1 MTETAT
7 TNMARRFWA
16 YVVPYRRWMGVAFV
30 GNVTTVAMVLV
41 TPLMVKLVI
50 DEAIPGRNMALLLG
64 LVILYCTMNV
74 ARQFIGYG
82 HSFVQNYVGQQ
93 VVFDIRKSVF
103 HHLQLLH
110 LSFYE
115 QQKTASLVN
124 RVIHDVSTIQ
134 DFISSAFGTI
144 ANAAVAL
151 VLALGIMF
159 WLNWKLTLLCL
170 VVLPL
175 YFMVVRRFRTRL
187 HSMSRDIRERQ
198 SALAGMLGETFSGI
212 KVVKSFG
219 TEDYERNRFESAI
232 QDNFMPE
239 LDLKML
245 STRMSNTLNVFTDFT
260 FGLVLVIGGWSVMGG
275 RMTTGELVAFTGYLN
290 VLFGPMSSFASLLQV
305 SISARTGFERI
316 LQLLDTRPKITQ
328 DPNPV
333 SLPAIRGQVTFEHVG
348 FKYEELP
355 TMQDVTLD
363 VPAGEV
369 VALVGPSGGGKS
381 TLMSLLT
388 RFHDP
393 AQGRILIDGVDLRR
407 LDYSEYRQQIGIVLQ
422 DSFLFSGTIE
432 ENIRY
437 GKPEATLEEMRNAAR
452 QANALEFIEQMPGTF
467 KARVGH
473 GGATLSGGQRQ
484 RIAIAR
490 ALLKN
495 PRILIF
501 DEATSALDTESE
513 ALIQESLGRLMAG
526 RTVFIV
532 AHRLTTIQRANRIV
546 VLEKGRIVQV
556 GTHQELLSRDGLY
569 RRLNQPRLIVGDK
582 VA

>member
-1 MTETAT
+1 MTEVISGR
-7 TNMARRFWA
+7 MGRRFWA
-16 YVVPYRRWMGVAFV
+16 YVHPYRRWLGVAFV
-30 GNVTTVAMVLV
+30 GNVTTVAMVLM
-41 TPLMVKLVI
+41 TPLLVKFVI
-50 DEAIPGRNMALLLG
+50 DDAIPGRNVALLLG
-64 LVILYCTMNV
+64 LVGVYLVMNV
-74 ARQFIGYG
+74 VRQIIGYG
-82 HSFVQNYVGQQ
+82 HAFLQNYVGQH

-124 RVIHDVSTIQ
+124 RVINDVSTIQ
-134 DFISSAFGTI
+134 DFIVTAFGTI
-144 ANAAVAL
+144 ANSLVAL
-151 VLALGIMF
+151 VLALGIML

-170 VVLPL
+170 LVLPVYFVVL
-175 YFMVVRRFRTRL
+175 RRFRKRL
-187 HSMSRDIRERQ
+187 HSMSHDIRERQ
-198 SALAGMLGETFSGI
+198 AALAGMLGETFSGI

-219 TEDYERNRFESAI
+219 QEDYERARFESAI

-239 LDLKML
+239 LGLKML
-245 STRMSNTLNVFTDFT
+245 SIRMGAVLGPVTDFT
-260 FGLVLVIGGWSVMGG
+260 FGMVLVIGGWAVMGG
-275 RMTTGELVAFTGYLN
+275 GMTTGELVAFTGYLN
-290 VLFGPMSSFASLLQV
+290 VLFGPMSAFASLLQV
-305 SISARTGFERI
+305 SVSARTGFERI
-316 LQLLDTRPKITQ
+316 VQLLDTKPKVTQ
-328 DPNPV
+328 DPQPV
-333 SLPAIRGQVTFEHVG
+333 RLPAIRGQVTFEHVG
-348 FKYEELP
+348 FQYGELP

-369 VALVGPSGGGKS
+369 IALVGPSGGGKS

-393 AQGRILIDGVDLRR
+393 GQGRILIDGVDLRR
-407 LDYSEYRQQIGIVLQ
+407 LDYDLYRKQIGIVLQ

-437 GKPEATLEEMRNAAR
+437 GKPTATLEELRAAAR
-452 QANALEFIEQMPGTF
+452 QANALEFIEQMPGGF

-484 RIAIAR
+484 RVAIAR
-490 ALLKN
+490 ALLKD

-513 ALIQESLGRLMAG
+513 ALIQESLGRLLQG

-532 AHRLTTIQRANRIV
+532 AHRLSTIQRANRIV

-556 GTHQELLSRDGLY
+556 GTHQELLGRDGLY
-569 RRLNQPRLIVGDK
+569 RRLNQPHVVDK